1 MSAPILS
8 AAFSAFSPAHADDNG
23 PRLSSLGEMIGFV
36 AGTRIATPM
45 GYVAAER
52 LSAGDLVL
60 SADGRHVR
68 IASVEITH
76 VETVTADTA
85 PVCFAVGS
93 MDNMRALRVGQGH
106 RLRIAGWRAELM
118 FEAEAVLAPA
128 TAFVNGETI
137 VIEDQAGPLS
147 YVNLMFDGHEVILA
161 ENVACETVCPEEN
174 DRARMGA
181 LRDAVPFVAKGA
193 RPQPVPGPVLPV
205 VSLAEARML
214 LAA

>member
-1 MSAPILS
+1 MSAPILPAVFS
-8 AAFSAFSPAHADDNG
+8 AAAPSKMEDHR

-68 IASVEITH
+68 VASVEITH
-76 VETVTADTA
+76 VAAVTADTA
-85 PVCFAVGS
+85 PVCFATGA
-93 MDNMRALRVGQGH
+93 MDNMRPLRVGQGH

-128 TAFVNGETI
+128 TAFVNGDTI
-137 VIEDQAGPLS
+137 VIDDRAGPVT

-161 ENVACETVCPEEN
+161 ENIACETVCPDEN
-174 DRARMGA
+174 DRARM
-181 LRDAVPFVAKGA
+181 DTPDNTVPFAPQIA
-193 RPQPVPGPVLPV
+193 RPQVAARPVLPV
-205 VSLAEARML
+205 VSVAEARVL